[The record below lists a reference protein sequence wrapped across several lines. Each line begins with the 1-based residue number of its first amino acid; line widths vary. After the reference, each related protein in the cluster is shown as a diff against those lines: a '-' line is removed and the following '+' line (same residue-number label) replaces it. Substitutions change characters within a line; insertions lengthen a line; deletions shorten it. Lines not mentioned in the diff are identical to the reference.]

1 MLTKSKAKL
10 NSVYGL
16 MLPENFYSRVLA
28 WSIKKLVNRQK
39 TYQGRCEKLN
49 NIINSLVDIYCD
61 YTKGGNV
68 ND

>member
-1 MLTKSKAKL
+1 MSETI
-10 NSVYGL
+10 
-16 MLPENFYSRVLA
+16 YSRVLA

-49 NIINSLVDIYCD
+49 NIINSLVDVYCD
-61 YTKGGNV
+61 YTKGGHE